1 MYFSFSNFSPSRVL
15 IIFPSTDAA
24 SEGCILASSEKMKL
38 HAATG
43 IGHRDAGH
51 SGQEGAG
58 HQRDIKQRIL
68 SLAVGPCC
76 LQRRMGF
83 WEYYSPIFGTFVSIF
98 IGGRGIG
105 VIQFRRAGGHITSVF
120 DSDHESGVLGG
131 GGVGSAGAYT
141 SAGDVIICCHSPTSP
156 FPPPTL
162 LRRFPDR
169 CT

>member
-43 IGHRDAGH
+43 SDHRDAGH

-120 DSDHESGVLGG
+120 DSDHESGVWGG
-131 GGVGSAGAYT
+131 GCWVGGCLH
-141 SAGDVIICCHSPTSP
+141 I
-156 FPPPTL
+156 
-162 LRRFPDR
+162 RW
-169 CT
+169 

>member
-1 MYFSFSNFSPSRVL
+1 
-15 IIFPSTDAA
+15 
-24 SEGCILASSEKMKL
+24 MKL

-43 IGHRDAGH
+43 SGHRDAGH

-131 GGVGSAGAYT
+131 VGSAGAYT
-141 SAGDVIICCHSPTSP
+141 SAGDVIICCLIRPPPHSPTHSTP
-156 FPPPTL
+156 SLSRPLHLIVASLPPRPPRVQTTL
-162 LRRFPDR
+162 IINTVTAILHA
-169 CT
+169 